1 MSAAADPAG
10 TWFTAG
16 CRAFALVVSPCLVH
30 YSVGWNPFSCQSY
43 AEWVLLDLKT
53 KWVVL
58 YQRAPRWLS
67 TWRLLDSFSPFGQ
80 WYVGEMPYQNGR
92 IIEIALSTPACLR
105 RNFAGFNFWL
115 FILPLIQHWTILP
128 FLRSYPTLSVSLF
141 PFDYASMLMLCEAN
155 PFMGISEIF
164 DSESALLQI
173 EGCVSARSW
182 SGSVVVRHTDF
193 RRPASSSLIDII
205 YNIYKPYAFT

>member
-10 TWFTAG
+10 TWSTAG
-16 CRAFALVVSPCLVH
+16 CRAFALVASPCLVY

-105 RNFAGFNFWL
+105 RNFAGFHFWL

-155 PFMGISEIF
+155 PFMRNKWNSRLGKCTLT
-164 DSESALLQI
+164 DR
-173 EGCVSARSW
+173 GVCKCVCGKLR
-182 SGSVVVRHTDF
+182 V
-193 RRPASSSLIDII
+193 
-205 YNIYKPYAFT
+205 

>member
-105 RNFAGFNFWL
+105 RNFAGFHFWL

-155 PFMGISEIF
+155 PFMRNKWNSRLGKCTLTDRGVCKCEVMIGKHDGSTHWFPKASIIF
-164 DSESALLQI
+164 
-173 EGCVSARSW
+173 
-182 SGSVVVRHTDF
+182 
-193 RRPASSSLIDII
+193 PDI
-205 YNIYKPYAFT
+205 YYL